1 MSKTII
7 FRLKRV
13 RCTVVLFIT
22 SQCQPGTVPFFITRF
37 AAESTLMSSFFY
49 ACFLRRSPHLLQ
61 IADVSL
67 LYLHE
72 VVTAQDTSARHSGGP
87 SILYLPVFFSFL
99 SVSCTPPAKY
109 PAVVDNWR
117 SAHTRHCHQSPTV
130 PIQAENSSVPTS
142 LYNTAWFLWEQFAE
156 EWNFVTCK
164 L

>member
-72 VVTAQDTSARHSGGP
+72 VVTQRPGRKRKTLRWSLDPLSSCFLLISFRFVHASGEVSGGRWQLTLGAHSSLP
-87 SILYLPVFFSFL
+87 SVANSSDPSWKLICSD
-99 SVSCTPPAKY
+99 K
-109 PAVVDNWR
+109 
-117 SAHTRHCHQSPTV
+117 
-130 PIQAENSSVPTS
+130 PIQHCMIPLRTICRRV
-142 LYNTAWFLWEQFAE
+142 
-156 EWNFVTCK
+156 K
-164 L
+164 LCNL